1 MVIFSG
7 NFNQV
12 VLQRIFKIG
21 GECQKTFNNCNLH
34 LCIHFYASLRLF
46 VRVGSFLLKDNRV
59 KSLLLLNGLAYYIY
73 ASKRFMKPLAGLSRR
88 KIFHGDN
95 FIFAFEKRLRK
106 IDVIRSEEEMKKG
119 FNSSFQLESRRV
131 LYNKTFFSHFIIS

>member
-1 MVIFSG
+1 VVIFSG

-21 GECQKTFNNCNLH
+21 GECHKTFYSCNLH
-34 LCIHFYASLRLF
+34 FCIHFYASLRLF

-59 KSLLLLNGLAYYIY
+59 KKFVIIERTSLYYIY
-73 ASKRFMKPLAGLSRR
+73 ALKSFMKPLAGLSRR

-106 IDVIRSEEEMKKG
+106 RDVIRSEEEMKKG
-119 FNSSFQLESRRV
+119 FNSSFQLESRGGPV
-131 LYNKTFFSHFIIS
+131 Q